1 VRNTNI
7 EWCDDTWNPIRG
19 CSVVSPGCANCYA
32 MGVAARFAGKGQPYE
47 GLARFSEKLRLPQ
60 WTGEMRPEY
69 SSEDRAYGKALRERR
84 ERVGIYL
91 GAAARALGIS
101 VVELSS
107 AERGGGRIQPDDL
120 IELAWSRAKE
130 PDGE

>member
-1 VRNTNI
+1 MNRPATF
-7 EWCDDTWNPIRG
+7 TFLPSTPIGRRTVPAFVNG
-19 CSVVSPGCANCYA
+19 PHYCGPDLV
-32 MGVAARFAGKGQPYE
+32 E
-47 GLARFSEKLRLPQ
+47 
-60 WTGEMRPEY
+60 RPEY